1 MIDLAQGA
9 ALAVQ
14 PPDQPSL
21 AHLVRVL
28 GALAGGVTVFA
39 TFSLARL
46 VLPDL
51 PALAAAGATAVAPLF
66 VVHARIFKEDI
77 FVAAFLVLA
86 LAALIRLLQEPAPHR
101 AVLLGLLVGLAAGSK
116 YIGVLI
122 LLFAIIAILLVPT
135 PGPERRWLRTVTV
148 SATAIGTFLLQADR
162 PLGARR
168 ELRARA
174 FG

>member
-1 MIDLAQGA
+1 V
-9 ALAVQ
+9 VQ

-21 AHLVRVL
+21 ARLVRVL

-39 TFSLARL
+39 TFNLTRL
-46 VLPDL
+46 VLPEL
-51 PALAAAGATAVAPLF
+51 PALAAAAATAVAPLF
-66 VVHARIFKEDI
+66 VVHARLFKEDI

-122 LLFAIIAILLVPT
+122 LLFAVIAILLVPT
-135 PGPERRWLRTVTV
+135 PGPERRWLRAGTITAPR
-148 SATAIGTFLLQADR
+148 SAPFSSSCCRRSGGSTAGS
-162 PLGARR
+162 GA
-168 ELRARA
+168 
-174 FG
+174 